1 KSIRRK
7 TFNFLCVIRILCKL
21 NIRKAD
27 KSALTYE
34 KIGNLTLN
42 EQRSAQWGKF
52 IFFSLGQD
60 LGARH

>member
-1 KSIRRK
+1 FEYDSL
-7 TFNFLCVIRILCKL
+7 TL
-21 NIRKAD
+21 NLQGLKNAIRKAD